1 METRVERDEDAKH
14 EPVANKPPLSPD
26 LKILESQVLRGPN
39 YWSYEPAIR
48 LLVDLGSLEHWPSNT
63 LPKFTDVL
71 IGLLPGLHDHGC
83 SLHRPGGFIERLRDG
98 TWMGHVA
105 EHVALELQR
114 EAGGSTTRGK
124 TRRAGTPGQY
134 NVVYGYSEEQVGL
147 AAGKLAVRLLNHLVQ
162 ANPTFD
168 FVAELESLVLLADRS
183 LRTIDPGHPRRGR
196 SPRHPLHPA
205 QRPILRPTGP
215 GEVSAADPGH
225 DDVADVRARR

>member
-71 IGLLPGLHDHGC
+71 VGLLPGLHDHGC

-162 ANPTFD
+162 ANRRSI
-168 FVAELESLVLLADRS
+168 SLPSWKAS
-183 LRTIDPGHPRRGR
+183 
-196 SPRHPLHPA
+196 SCS
-205 QRPILRPTGP
+205 PTGQP
-215 GEVSAADPGH
+215 SDHRPRPSSTRPLAATSPTSGSTTNPSSNW
-225 DDVADVRARR
+225 ARGSISSGSVPR

>member
-14 EPVANKPPLSPD
+14 EPVANKPPVSPD

-63 LPKFTDVL
+63 LPNFTDVL
-71 IGLLPGLHDHGC
+71 VGLLPGLHDHGC

-114 EAGGSTTRGK
+114 EAGGSSTRGK

-147 AAGKLAVRLLNHLVQ
+147 SGGRLAVRLLNHLWQ
-162 ANPTFD
+162 ADPTLD
-168 FVAELESLVLLADRS
+168 FVPVLVSLVLLADQAAFSERS
-183 LRTIDPGHPRRGR
+183 SRPGAASSLCRVLSR
-196 SPRHPLHPA
+196 A
-205 QRPILRPTGP
+205 TTTGCW
-215 GEVSAADPGH
+215 
-225 DDVADVRARR
+225 

>member
-71 IGLLPGLHDHGC
+71 IGLLPGLRDHGC

-114 EAGGSTTRGK
+114 ETGGSTTPGK
-124 TRRAGTPGQY
+124 TPPAGTPGVY
-134 NVVYGYSEEQVGL
+134 NGLYRYSEGQGGG
-147 AAGKLAVRLLNHLVQ
+147 AAGK
-162 ANPTFD
+162 P
-168 FVAELESLVLLADRS
+168 
-183 LRTIDPGHPRRGR
+183 
-196 SPRHPLHPA
+196 
-205 QRPILRPTGP
+205 
-215 GEVSAADPGH
+215 
-225 DDVADVRARR
+225 ARRLINHP